1 MSFVDD
7 VKISFGY
14 AKNNMLS
21 FLLAIFGM
29 LILVGIIIFIV
40 ISPLLLMAWLANPS
54 DPEAFGLA
62 LASYFQ
68 GLSGFMGSNPMAGL
82 FGGGAIGLLFLIP
95 FAAIATWMFGAI
107 YGMSNEIILTG
118 GTHAESAFGYLRKNL
133 VSYLGAGV
141 LWSLVLFVPLWIVG
155 LGATAL
161 TGFSSLPAG
170 WGLPMAILTFL
181 YVYIVGGFL
190 MLHLPASTDG
200 MSALDSLKTSFRLTK
215 ENLVRVFGAW
225 TIFVALIVVFFAPI
239 AVYSVYFGTPGV
251 MDLGMIMATVWTVFG
266 AFVLILFAL
275 PALFLTFT
283 RIYLSVTGKL
293 PQQGSPAPPA
303 SPDF

>member
-1 MSFVDD
+1 MSVMDD
-7 VKISFGY
+7 VKVSFGY

-29 LILVGIIIFIV
+29 LILVAILIFIV

-62 LASYFQ
+62 ISAYFQ
-68 GLSGFMGSNPMAGL
+68 GLTGFFGSNPLAGL

-95 FAAIATWMFGAI
+95 IFAVGTWIFSAI
-107 YGMSNEIILTG
+107 YGMSNEIIMTG
-118 GTHAESAFGYLRKNL
+118 GTHAESAFGYLRKNV
-133 VSYLGAGV
+133 VSSLGAGV
-141 LWSLVLFVPLWIVG
+141 LWSLVLFVPLWLVG

-161 TGFSSLPAG
+161 TGFTTLPAG
-170 WGLPMAILTFL
+170 WGWPIGIITFL

-190 MLHLPASTDG
+190 MLHLPASADG
-200 MSALDSLKTSFRLTK
+200 LGALDSLKTSFRLTK
-215 ENLVRVFGAW
+215 ENLGRVFGAW
-225 TIFVALIVVFFAPI
+225 TIFIALIAVFFAPI
-239 AVYSVYFGTPGV
+239 ALYAVYFGSPGV
-251 MDLGMIMATVWTVFG
+251 IDIGFAITIAWAAIG

-293 PQQGSPAPPA
+293 PQQGSPATPT
-303 SPDF
+303 SPDL